1 MLTVKVSDEHYSLL
15 LSRKKVQKESLI
27 KFGSIKKTFVRNK
40 FLLTGL
46 DGKLE
51 TIVTIVGG
59 LTARQ

>member
-15 LSRKKVQKESLI
+15 LRRKKSTEREFNQI
-27 KFGSIKKTFVRNK
+27 CFYKKTFVRNK